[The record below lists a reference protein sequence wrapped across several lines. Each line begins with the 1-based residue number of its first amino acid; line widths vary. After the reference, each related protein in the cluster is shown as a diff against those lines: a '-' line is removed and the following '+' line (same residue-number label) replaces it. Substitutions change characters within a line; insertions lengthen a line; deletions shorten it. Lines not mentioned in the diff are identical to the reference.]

1 MTEEKNRAKERN
13 SAIWT
18 KLINLNYMG
27 IDNYLEHWEENVNK
41 TGLPGIET
49 FLIVIDDVFDRKQE
63 QLQKTI
69 EYKYTAI
76 DTDKTNIDAIAEN
89 RRKILALQK
98 QTNDYILQ
106 TLQYGLEV
114 QRLMMDAKFVA
125 ARLVGEAEKSYQQ
138 TRYEVERDRTDIRLE
153 ELDIEIGTEKIRKK
167 LVELDVLKALLDV
180 ERTKTNAVLA
190 DIRVVE
196 AENRKIQAEVEKAM
210 VEVTR
215 ARLAADIAST
225 FAEIVTREL
234 TATKYDV
241 RKREIDKAFDRI
253 TNRLNAELELLQQ
266 RILQQKEREN
276 ESNNLLEEV
285 TALQE
290 IKESIE
296 NQRILEQQKEREV
309 FEHEKDQQISAIEQ
323 EETIR
328 DSEVEK
334 QKELLEQLS
343 LADIEVMKRKI
354 DDEILLNEAR
364 KWAAK
369 HQIRGIVSHSEELEQ
384 RIVQQASV

>member
-27 IDNYLEHWEENVNK
+27 INNYLEHWEENVNK

>member
-276 ESNNLLEEV
+276 ENNNLLEEV